1 MSKVFNHQKV
11 EKKWQRIWQKE
22 KIYEPNLKRA
32 KKPFYNLMMFPYP
45 SAEGLHVGNM
55 YAFTGSDIYGRLKRM
70 QGYDVFEPIGLDGF
84 GIHSENYALKIGTHP
99 AKQAKISEKRFYKQ
113 LKLIGNGFS
122 WNEHLETYDPE
133 YYRWTQ
139 WIFIQMFKHGLA
151 FRKKS
156 SVNWCP
162 GCKTVLA
169 DEQVING
176 KCERCSSKVIKKE
189 LEQWFFRIT
198 RYAERL
204 LRNLEKIDWSEKVK
218 ISQKNWI
225 GKSEGALIQF
235 PISTV
240 AEGNSPEGL
249 SQFPITVFTT
259 RPDTLFG
266 TTYLVLAPEYPL
278 IKNLEFRIKNLGE
291 VKKYISRA
299 KRKSEQERISEAREK
314 TGVQLKGIFA
324 INPANK
330 KEIPVWVA
338 DYVLAS
344 YGTAAIMAVPAHD
357 KRDYEFARKF
367 NLPIIEV
374 IKPPENVK
382 ENIYEGEGIMI
393 NSGKFNGLASEK
405 ARWKITEFVA
415 GKKKIQYRLRDWL
428 ISRQRYWGPPI
439 PIIYC
444 KNCGA
449 VPVPEKDLPVK
460 LPFVEDFRP
469 KGKGVSP
476 LASVKSFYET
486 KCPKCGKK
494 ARRETDV
501 SDTFLDS
508 AWYYFRYPSTRS
520 ARSGQVPWDSQITKR
535 WLPVDMYI
543 GGAEHAVLHLLYSRF
558 LTMVFYDLRLLHFEE
573 PFSKFRAHGLL
584 IKEGAKMSK
593 SKGNILNPDDYIK
606 KFGADVFR
614 MYLMFLAPFE
624 QGGDFRDAG
633 ILGIKRFL
641 ERVYRL
647 ISNRDYQRKSAYSSA
662 SISVTK
668 LLHQTI
674 KKVTEDIENL
684 HYNTAISALMTLF
697 NELEKKP
704 SLEIGNWKLVIKLL
718 APFAPHL
725 TEELY
730 QQLKTQNSK
739 LKTFRSIHLEPWPK
753 YDPKLI
759 QEEKFEL
766 VIQINGKVRD
776 KVSVSTDI
784 SQKEAQEIAFSREK
798 IKNWLKGKKT
808 KKTIFVPKRLINIV
822 V

>member
-1 MSKVFNHQKV
+1 M
-11 EKKWQRIWQKE
+11 
-22 KIYEPNLKRA
+22 
-32 KKPFYNLMMFPYP
+32 
-45 SAEGLHVGNM
+45 
-55 YAFTGSDIYGRLKRM
+55 
-70 QGYDVFEPIGLDGF
+70 
-84 GIHSENYALKIGTHP
+84 
-99 AKQAKISEKRFYKQ
+99 
-113 LKLIGNGFS
+113 
-122 WNEHLETYDPE
+122 
-133 YYRWTQ
+133 
-139 WIFIQMFKHGLA
+139 
-151 FRKKS
+151 
-156 SVNWCP
+156 
-162 GCKTVLA
+162 
-169 DEQVING
+169 
-176 KCERCSSKVIKKE
+176 
-189 LEQWFFRIT
+189 
-198 RYAERL
+198 
-204 LRNLEKIDWSEKVK
+204 
-218 ISQKNWI
+218 
-225 GKSEGALIQF
+225 
-235 PISTV
+235 
-240 AEGNSPEGL
+240 
-249 SQFPITVFTT
+249 
-259 RPDTLFG
+259 
-266 TTYLVLAPEYPL
+266 
-278 IKNLEFRIKNLGE
+278 
-291 VKKYISRA
+291 
-299 KRKSEQERISEAREK
+299 
-314 TGVQLKGIFA
+314 
-324 INPANK
+324 
-330 KEIPVWVA
+330 
-338 DYVLAS
+338 
-344 YGTAAIMAVPAHD
+344 
-357 KRDYEFARKF
+357 
-367 NLPIIEV
+367 
-374 IKPPENVK
+374 
-382 ENIYEGEGIMI
+382 
-393 NSGKFNGLASEK
+393 
-405 ARWKITEFVA
+405 
-415 GKKKIQYRLRDWL
+415 
-428 ISRQRYWGPPI
+428 
-439 PIIYC
+439 
-444 KNCGA
+444 
-449 VPVPEKDLPVK
+449 PEKDLPVK

-520 ARSGQVPWDSQITKR
+520 ARSGQIPWDSQITKR

-558 LTMVFYDLRLLHFEE
+558 LTMVFYDLKLLHFEE

>member
-1 MSKVFNHQKV
+1 MSMSKVFNHQKV

-162 GCKTVLA
+162 SCKTVLA

-357 KRDYEFARKF
+357 KRDFEFAKKYK
-367 NLPIIEV
+367 LPIIEV
-374 IKPPENVK
+374 IRPPKDASINGSNDFES
-382 ENIYEGEGIMI
+382 YEGEGILV
-393 NSGKFNGLASEK
+393 NSSKFNGMFSEK
-405 ARWKITEFVA
+405 ARWLITKFVG

-428 ISRQRYWGPPI
+428 I
-439 PIIYC
+439 
-444 KNCGA
+444 
-449 VPVPEKDLPVK
+449 
-460 LPFVEDFRP
+460 
-469 KGKGVSP
+469 
-476 LASVKSFYET
+476 
-486 KCPKCGKK
+486 
-494 ARRETDV
+494 
-501 SDTFLDS
+501 
-508 AWYYFRYPSTRS
+508 
-520 ARSGQVPWDSQITKR
+520 
-535 WLPVDMYI
+535 
-543 GGAEHAVLHLLYSRF
+543 
-558 LTMVFYDLRLLHFEE
+558 
-573 PFSKFRAHGLL
+573 
-584 IKEGAKMSK
+584 
-593 SKGNILNPDDYIK
+593 
-606 KFGADVFR
+606 
-614 MYLMFLAPFE
+614 
-624 QGGDFRDAG
+624 
-633 ILGIKRFL
+633 
-641 ERVYRL
+641 
-647 ISNRDYQRKSAYSSA
+647 
-662 SISVTK
+662 
-668 LLHQTI
+668 
-674 KKVTEDIENL
+674 
-684 HYNTAISALMTLF
+684 
-697 NELEKKP
+697 
-704 SLEIGNWKLVIKLL
+704 
-718 APFAPHL
+718 
-725 TEELY
+725 
-730 QQLKTQNSK
+730 
-739 LKTFRSIHLEPWPK
+739 
-753 YDPKLI
+753 
-759 QEEKFEL
+759 
-766 VIQINGKVRD
+766 
-776 KVSVSTDI
+776 
-784 SQKEAQEIAFSREK
+784 
-798 IKNWLKGKKT
+798 
-808 KKTIFVPKRLINIV
+808 
-822 V
+822 